1 MGTCHSR
8 LQQLL
13 GLCQASID
21 VWVGEAEG
29 AWVIPMWGQL
39 AWAPA
44 WGVWNG
50 VQARAFVWSSR
61 R

>member
-29 AWVIPMWGQL
+29 A
-39 AWAPA
+39 
-44 WGVWNG
+44 
-50 VQARAFVWSSR
+50 
-61 R
+61 